1 MPSEWTAQ
9 ARERELDVF
18 RRSVRFWNDGD
29 FDGVLS
35 LLAEDIC
42 HSVNVDALGIPWM
55 MSASGKPEVAGRLA
69 LIRETF
75 IIDSFEME
83 TLTHETNYLRAAVHA
98 FHTHKKTGEQL
109 DVRLRFRVTVK
120 SGLIARIEE
129 TVDASYFE
137 AFERFVRYVEQTAI
151 EAGSAP
157 HAPN

>member
-1 MPSEWTAQ
+1 MPSKWTAQ
-9 ARERELDVF
+9 ARERELDIF
-18 RRSVRFWNDGD
+18 RRAVRFWNDGD

-35 LLAEDIC
+35 LLAEDIF

-75 IIDSFEME
+75 VIDSFELE
-83 TLTHETNYLRAAVHA
+83 ALTHETQFLRAAVHA
-98 FHTHKKTGEQL
+98 FHTHKKTGEPL
-109 DVRLRFRVTVK
+109 DVRVRFRVTIK
-120 SGLIARIEE
+120 GGLIARIDE

-137 AFERFVRYVEQTAI
+137 AFERFVRYLEQTAI

-157 HAPN
+157 EMPN